1 MDLKTLN
8 QEYNRL
14 TKGLLDLKE
23 LSAQLNDTDIDRMK
37 ASEIESNLA
46 KLGIIHLHASLELYF
61 KWLLAKKLGFESVEV
76 SKEFLGQL
84 KFLKPNTLP
93 SYPVKEYT
101 QTQKRLDTQEKQF
114 TISSILKIYSVD
126 NTTENQHRGS
136 LARLAS
142 EFNQIQSNLPQNFDE
157 VAENYKNFVFLRNKI
172 AHESDLSDDI
182 NFATLDKF
190 NISCKIM
197 LVYYFAFLL
206 FKCEFPEDFSNW

>member
-1 MDLKTLN
+1 MELKTLN
-8 QEYNRL
+8 QEYNRF

-23 LSAQLNDTDIDRMK
+23 LSTQLNDSEIDPIK

-46 KLGIIHLHASLELYF
+46 KLGVILLHASLEQYF
-61 KWLLAKKLGFESVEV
+61 KWLLAKKLGFESIGEAQ
-76 SKEFLGQL
+76 EFLGQL

-93 SYPVKEYT
+93 IFENKAKT
-101 QTQKRLDTQEKQF
+101 QTRLDTQEKQF
-114 TISSILKIYSVD
+114 TIISILKIYSVD
-126 NTTENQHRGS
+126 LTVEKQHRGS
-136 LARLAS
+136 LDRQAFK
-142 EFNQIQSNLPQNFDE
+142 FNQIETNLPRKLQE
-157 VAENYKNFVFLRNKI
+157 AAENYKSFVFLRNKI

-206 FKCEFPEDFSNW
+206 FKCEFPEDFSTW